1 MSYALRDF
9 KRGKGSEENSKT
21 ENQVIL
27 CIMDLI
33 SFVHKAK
40 PNSSPCEDPFEF
52 DKNYSSWLQVLYY
65 HLAERNQGLN
75 TQSHSNLCFP

>member
-1 MSYALRDF
+1 M
-9 KRGKGSEENSKT
+9 N
-21 ENQVIL
+21 
-27 CIMDLI
+27 LI
-33 SFVHKAK
+33 SFVHKAE

-52 DKNYSSWLQVLYY
+52 DKNYSSWLHVLYY